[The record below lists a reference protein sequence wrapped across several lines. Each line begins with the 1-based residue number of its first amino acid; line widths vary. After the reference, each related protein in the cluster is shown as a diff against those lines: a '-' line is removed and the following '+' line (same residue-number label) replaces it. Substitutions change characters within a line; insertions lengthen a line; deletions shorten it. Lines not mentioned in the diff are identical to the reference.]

1 LWKFVR
7 YYSTIPVLDYG
18 SLFVMIKKLDKLV
31 FTSIMPPFVA
41 SFFIALF
48 VLMMQFLWL
57 WIDDIIGKGIDIFVI
72 IELLGYLIVH
82 LIPLSIPIAVL
93 ISSVMVF
100 GNLAE
105 SHELSSF
112 KSAGVSLLRI
122 KRSALVFGLF
132 CSVFA
137 FISADYFVPVATL
150 KYRTRLFDIKK
161 QKPALNIA
169 PGIFNYDFQ
178 GYTIY
183 VKDKGKNNRDL
194 SGVIIY
200 DYSSSSPFMVN
211 MIAAKSGE
219 MYPAVNNRYLEM
231 KLYDGFQM
239 QEMSSPG
246 NEPGQE
252 NVSFIRSSF
261 EVYTKRFDLSEFE
274 ISRSEEGLFE
284 SHQDMMNAGTLLLM
298 EDSIRQERQLYQQNV
313 LKEYKR
319 EFRYTLDTITKKD
332 SAPVKNGPNLASSQE
347 LIDLLYIVPL
357 SQTSGIDFLDRFK
370 STDRRKLLNFTNV
383 KILDARTRCQI
394 AAGSDKVSMESIARN
409 QYSRHTKYSN
419 AIICLVFMII
429 GASLGAI
436 VRKGGYGYPLL
447 ISIIFFMIFISLNTA
462 YKKLAETLHT
472 DAVIAAWAP
481 VFWLSPIAVLVLYMA
496 QFDIRFSLFSAIKSL
511 SGGLKRNKTIA

>member
-1 LWKFVR
+1 ML
-7 YYSTIPVLDYG
+7 
-18 SLFVMIKKLDKLV
+18 
-31 FTSIMPPFVA
+31 PPFVA

-57 WIDDIIGKGIDIFVI
+57 WIDDIIGKGIDVLVI
-72 IELLGYLIVH
+72 LELLGYLLVH

-122 KRSALVFGLF
+122 KRSALIFGLF

-161 QKPALNIA
+161 QKPALNIS

-183 VKDKGKNNRDL
+183 VREKGKNNRDL
-194 SGVIIY
+194 KGVLIY

-211 MIAAKSGE
+211 MIAAKKGE
-219 MYPAVNNRYLEM
+219 MYPAINNRYLEM

-239 QEMSSPG
+239 QELSSPST
-246 NEPGQE
+246 ESGQE

-261 EVYTKRFDLSEFE
+261 DVYTKRFDLSEFE

-284 SHQDMMNAGTLLLM
+284 SHQDMMNANALQLM
-298 EDSIRQERQLYQQNV
+298 EDSIRQERLLYQENV

-319 EFRYTLDTITKKD
+319 EFRYTLDSIRNKD
-332 SAPVKNGPNLASSQE
+332 SSLVNNVTNLASSQE
-347 LIDLLYIVPL
+347 LLDLLYIVPL
-357 SQTSGIDFLDRFK
+357 PEASGNEFLDRFN

-383 KILDARTRCQI
+383 KILDARTRSQI
-394 AAGSDKVSMESIARN
+394 AAGSDKVALESIARN

-472 DAVIAAWAP
+472 DAILAAWAP
-481 VFWLSPIAVLVLYMA
+481 VIWLSPIAILVLYMA
-496 QFDIRFSLFSAIKSL
+496 QFDIRFSLMPAIKSL
-511 SGGLKRNKTIA
+511 LGVFKSKKMIS